1 LIGMISAIASCIT
14 GYILYQTGDYDEDA
28 VDLHQWMGISVAV
41 VSVVTYYC
49 RRKASLRK
57 WQLPLALLLVMLI
70 FITGHLGGSITHGS
84 DYLTQPLQNIFS
96 RDTIAVT
103 RRKPIPDVQQAEVYN
118 DIVQPIFQEKCYSC
132 HGDKKQKGKLRL
144 DKPEFIMKGGK
155 DGTVIVPGKT
165 NESELIKRITLPRED
180 EHHMSPKEKPQLTEQ
195 EILLLKWWVDNGADF
210 TKKVKEFP
218 QPEKIKPLLA
228 AMQNNKQERKT
239 SSDVPSAPVEKADES
254 AINKLK
260 TLGIVVLP
268 VAQNSNY
275 LSANFTAGSDIR
287 DSVIKMLIPLK
298 KQLVWLKLSNTAIND
313 AALSAISQCTSLTRL
328 ELDNTNITDNGLHYL
343 QSLAQLLSLNL
354 VGTKITATGLMQL
367 KSLKNLQSLYL
378 YKTNIQKK
386 DWDTLKQTFPK
397 ASLDSGGYSV
407 PFSPDDTVIS
417 KAPTI
422 KK

>member
-1 LIGMISAIASCIT
+1 MITAIASCIT

-28 VDLHQWMGISVAV
+28 VGLHQWMGISVAL

-84 DYLTQPLQNIFS
+84 DYLIQPLENIFS
-96 RDTIAVT
+96 SDTVAVT
-103 RRKPIPDVQQAEVYN
+103 KHKPIPDVQEAEVYN
-118 DIVQPIFQEKCYSC
+118 DIVQPIFQAKCYGC

-144 DKPEFIMKGGK
+144 DKPEFILKGGK
-155 DGTVIVPGKT
+155 DGAVIASGKT
-165 NESELIKRITLPRED
+165 NESGLIKRITLPRED

-195 EILLLKWWVDNGADF
+195 EIFLLKWWVDNGADF

-218 QPEKIKPLLA
+218 QPEKIKSLLTA
-228 AMQNNKQERKT
+228 LQNNKEERKT
-239 SSDVPSAPVEKADES
+239 NTDVPSAPVEKADES

-260 TLGIVVLP
+260 TLGIIVLP

-275 LSANFTAGSDIR
+275 LSANFTTCIDIR
-287 DSVIKMLIPLK
+287 DSVINMLLPLK

-313 AALSAISQCTSLTRL
+313 SALSVVSQCTSLTRL
-328 ELDNTNITDNGLHYL
+328 ELNNTNITDNGLHYL
-343 QSLAQLLSLNL
+343 QSLLQLQSLNI
-354 VGTKITATGLMQL
+354 VSTKITSIGLMQL

-378 YKTNIQKK
+378 YKTNIQKS
-386 DWDTLKQTFPK
+386 DWNKLKETFPK

-407 PFSPDDTVIS
+407 PFSPDDTVTS
-417 KAPTI
+417 KALPI